1 MIKLYSRYRNSAG
14 QRVRT
19 TLNLKGV
26 PYEYIAV
33 DDPRAG
39 PYRQLN
45 LQGLL
50 PAIEFDGIVVGQST
64 ALVEWLEET
73 YPTPSIFPADP
84 MAKLAARS
92 FSQFIAC
99 EIHPIHNH
107 RVRDFLTERE
117 GWSETKSM
125 AWYEHWITEGLSI
138 LEKILERRS
147 PETAFCFGDVPSI
160 ADIYLVPVVG
170 NARWFGFPI
179 GRFKRILNIVGS
191 CEKIEAFRKAM
202 PDAQPDYPGK
212 EYGHSDDLS

>member
-33 DDPRAG
+33 DDMRTES
-39 PYRQLN
+39 YRRIN
-45 LQGLL
+45 PQGLL
-50 PAIEFDGIVVGQST
+50 PAIEIDGNIYGQST
-64 ALVEWLEET
+64 AIVEWLEET
-73 YPTPSIFPADP
+73 CPTPSIFPADP
-84 MAKLAARS
+84 MTRLAARS

-99 EIHPIHNH
+99 EIHPVHNH
-107 RVRDFLTERE
+107 RVRDFLIRRE
-117 GWSETKSM
+117 GWSENKSM
-125 AWYEHWITEGLSI
+125 AWYGHWIAEGLST
-138 LEKILERRS
+138 LEEILERRS
-147 PETAFCFGDVPSI
+147 PATDFCFGDEPSI

-179 GRFKRILNIVGS
+179 GRFKRILNIVSS

-202 PDAQPDYPGK
+202 PDAQPDYP
-212 EYGHSDDLS
+212 EE